1 MLQRIQAGTARA
13 FLAAVGLAAIA
24 GWVDAVAYVRLHA
37 YVSNMT
43 GSVVLLGLAG
53 AELDLPSLGRQ
64 VLTLCSFLAG
74 LLLSRLLRRLGWG
87 PAPCYGLSAAV
98 VLACTGPLGA
108 GPLAVAALAVAMGL
122 QNAANTLFAGVG
134 LNTTFMT
141 GNLQRFAEA
150 MLPDATTP
158 RTRRG
163 FAGNLLPAVLLTYA
177 AGAAC
182 GALALRHL
190 AVPLLP
196 PGLALAAAAGL
207 ALVLARPR
215 AA

>member
-1 MLQRIQAGTARA
+1 MQQRIQAEAARA
-13 FLAAVGLAAIA
+13 FLAAAGLAGTA
-24 GWVDAVAYVRLHA
+24 GWVDGIAYVSLHA
-37 YVSNMT
+37 YVGNMT
-43 GSVVLLGLAG
+43 GAVVLLGLAG
-53 AELDLPSLGRQ
+53 AELDLPGAGRQ
-64 VLTLCSFLAG
+64 VLTLCAFLAG

-87 PAPCYGLSAAV
+87 PAPCYGLSALV

-122 QNAANTLFAGVG
+122 QNAANTVFAGVG

-141 GNLQRFAEA
+141 GDLQRFAEA
-150 MLPDATTP
+150 MLPDAATP
-158 RTRRG
+158 DTRRG
-163 FAGNLLPAVLLTYA
+163 FARRLLPAVVLTYA

-182 GALALRHL
+182 GVLALRHL
-190 AVPLLP
+190 AAPLLP